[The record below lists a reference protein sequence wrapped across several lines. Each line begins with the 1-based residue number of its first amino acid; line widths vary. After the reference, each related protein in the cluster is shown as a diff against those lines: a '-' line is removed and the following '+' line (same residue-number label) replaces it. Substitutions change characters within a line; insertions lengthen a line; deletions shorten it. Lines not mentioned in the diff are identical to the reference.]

1 MRQLIIARKD
11 LNMSAGKLSSQV
23 SHASMAFLTAPL
35 RDAKGDKNR
44 IKRTENGE
52 YVFELIM
59 VGETYDDW
67 GLRDFYK
74 NGMRGKEQEP
84 SVEGEEDGGRDG
96 DGRWERLFPD

>member
-1 MRQLIIARKD
+1 M
-11 LNMSAGKLSSQV
+11 
-23 SHASMAFLTAPL
+23 
-35 RDAKGDKNR
+35 
-44 IKRTENGE
+44 
-52 YVFELIM
+52 
-59 VGETYDDW
+59 